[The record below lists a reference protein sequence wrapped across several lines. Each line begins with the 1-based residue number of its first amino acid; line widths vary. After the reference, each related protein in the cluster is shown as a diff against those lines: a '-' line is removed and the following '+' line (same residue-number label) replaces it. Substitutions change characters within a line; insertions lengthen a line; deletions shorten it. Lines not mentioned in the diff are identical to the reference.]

1 MLAKPRVEHLAC
13 LLGQSLRTGRRSPST
28 PNPVHVDTKLCVCVC
43 VCVCVSVRG
52 MVRAKSARIC
62 VCSKRAPVMRANRA
76 QGACERAA
84 RRRAG
89 RDRVGLEGME
99 SGRDCNQVF

>member
-43 VCVCVSVRG
+43 VCVCV
-52 MVRAKSARIC
+52 C
-62 VCSKRAPVMRANRA
+62 
-76 QGACERAA
+76 
-84 RRRAG
+84 AG
-89 RDRVGLEGME
+89 YGQSEE
-99 SGRDCNQVF
+99 